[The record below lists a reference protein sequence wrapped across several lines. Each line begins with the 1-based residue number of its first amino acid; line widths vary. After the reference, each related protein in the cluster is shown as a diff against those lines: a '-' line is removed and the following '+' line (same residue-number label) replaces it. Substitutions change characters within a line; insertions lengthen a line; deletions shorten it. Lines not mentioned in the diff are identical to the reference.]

1 VSVNPSL
8 LQKFGLTSLDVY
20 TAINRSN
27 INVGGDV
34 IEKND
39 QAFVVRGI
47 GLINN
52 ISEIQNIIIKNVNNV
67 PILARNVA
75 DMKES
80 GLPRLGQVSRDT
92 QKDVIEGIIVMR
104 KGENPAKVLDK
115 IREKVTDL
123 NDNVAA

>member
-1 VSVNPSL
+1 MC
-8 LQKFGLTSLDVY
+8 F

-67 PILARNVA
+67 PILASNVA
-75 DMKES
+75 DIK
-80 GLPRLGQVSRDT
+80 GKRPAPPWPGKPR
-92 QKDVIEGIIVMR
+92 
-104 KGENPAKVLDK
+104 
-115 IREKVTDL
+115 
-123 NDNVAA
+123 